1 MSVLVKETVPGGEN
15 LVGEIAGLEE
25 FQCHLGV
32 VEDAHGDL
40 KIYEKSVWKEGSL
53 PLRRLGTLG
62 ILIFQA

>member
-25 FQCHLGV
+25 FQCHLSV

-40 KIYEKSVWKEGSL
+40 G
-53 PLRRLGTLG
+53 
-62 ILIFQA
+62 